1 MKRTLVRLGVLL
13 LSALAVTAV
22 LLALLTPFTADDT
35 GGYGATATEIPDFRV
50 NRLGERDHELTVD
63 SAALGRDGM
72 VRVLLPAGW
81 KPGSG
86 PWPVL
91 YLLNGCCQAE
101 YDSWIT
107 DGEAARLTAGYR
119 ALVVV
124 PEGGAVGFYSDWRD
138 GPGWETFHLIEIRQI
153 LESEYGAGER
163 RAVAGLSMGGF
174 GAMSYAARHPGMFQA
189 AASFSGVLDTR
200 DGETVS
206 RLLERHGE
214 SPAKLWGAP
223 RDPAWAAHNPADLTG
238 SLRGVR
244 LFVSSGDGS
253 PGPLDVPAAA
263 RDDGEATLFR
273 QTRTFT
279 ERALA
284 NGVEVTA
291 DLYGPGTHTWP
302 YWRRGLER
310 ALPMLMGSIG
320 AAP

>member
-1 MKRTLVRLGVLL
+1 MLLVTF
-13 LSALAVTAV
+13 AVAAV
-22 LLALLTPFTADDT
+22 LLALLTPFSPDGT
-35 GGYGATATEIPDFRV
+35 GDYRATATEIPDYRV
-50 NRLGERDHELTVD
+50 NKLGERDHELTVD

-72 VRVLLPAGW
+72 VRILLPEGW

-107 DGEAARLTAGYR
+107 QGEAARLTAGYR

-124 PEGGAVGFYSDWRD
+124 PEVGTVGFYSDWRD
-138 GPGWETFHLIEIRQI
+138 GPGWETFHLTEVRQI
-153 LESEYGAGER
+153 LESEYGASDR

-174 GAMSYAARHPGMFQA
+174 GAMSYAGRHPGMFQA
-189 AASFSGVLDTR
+189 AASFSGVLHTR
-200 DGETVS
+200 DGNGGVEW
-206 RLLERHGE
+206 LLRRNGE
-214 SPAKLWGAP
+214 SSAKLWGAP
-223 RDPAWAAHNPADLTG
+223 QDPAWAAHNPTDLTG
-238 SLRGVR
+238 KLRDVR

-253 PGPLDVPAAA
+253 PGPLDGPTATQ
-263 RDDGEATLFR
+263 DDGEAALLR
-273 QTRTFT
+273 QAQAFA
-279 ERALA
+279 ERARADGA
-284 NGVEVTA
+284 NVTV
-291 DLYGPGTHTWP
+291 DFYGPGTHTWP